1 MHHSREFHEN
11 QAGAW
16 DMVIVL
22 LSTVLALTL
31 WKESGENIVVLITY
45 AIGNG
50 LGTKYAVRHNAKEF
64 RRQMGEQIR
73 EWGNQ
78 IL

>member
-31 WKESGENIVVLITY
+31 WKESGENIIVLITY
-45 AIGNG
+45 AVGNG
-50 LGTKYAVRHNAKEF
+50 LGTKYAVRHNAKHHYQQLADEY
-64 RRQMGEQIR
+64 RKTVDYLI
-73 EWGNQ
+73 
-78 IL
+78 